1 MKKLLTVSL
10 VLGMLVVFG
19 GVASAQEVLVFSAP
33 ISFKVNLTKESPGTT
48 STTLG
53 IPKTT
58 LVEKTHTFTG
68 DLVANVE
75 VVTETGST
83 PNEIIIT
90 EVLFCGNLASTTP
103 LPAELDFPNL
113 ATVVSDTFAGK
124 GGVDTNVTVDIIG
137 TGDFFAPPPTNVG
150 INYFNASATGE
161 FFSAT
166 KPPTLSKIK
175 MSGSIAG
182 GFTANDLTT
191 DLTTPPGGLFDA
203 SFTTSTLVQ
212 NTSCTVAATCVVNT
226 TTGLAGFV
234 CTP

>member
-10 VLGMLVVFG
+10 ALGMLIVFS
-19 GVASAQEVLVFSAP
+19 GVASAATEVLVFSAP
-33 ISFKVNLTKESPGTT
+33 ISFPVKLTKESPGTT

-58 LVEKTHTFTG
+58 LVTKTHTFTG

-75 VVTETGST
+75 VVPESG

-90 EVLFCGNLASTTP
+90 EVLFCGNLASTP
-103 LPAELDFPNL
+103 LPAELDFTNL

-124 GGVDTNVTVDIIG
+124 GGVDAIVAVDIIG
-137 TGDFFAPPPTNVG
+137 TGDFFAPPGSPAVG
-150 INYFNASATGE
+150 IDQLTATATGE

-166 KPPTLSKIK
+166 QTLSKIHVK
-175 MSGSIAG
+175 GNIAG

-191 DLTTPPGGLFDA
+191 DLATPPGGLFDA
-203 SFTTSTLVQ
+203 TFNTTTLVQ
-212 NTSCTVAATCVVNT
+212 NTSCTIAATCVVNT

-234 CTP
+234 CGP

>member
-1 MKKLLTVSL
+1 MKKLLACL
-10 VLGMLVVFG
+10 FAMAMLVVFS
-19 GVASAQEVLVFSAP
+19 GVASAATEVLVFSAP
-33 ISFKVNLTKESPGTT
+33 ISFPVHLTKESLGTT

-53 IPKTT
+53 IPKST
-58 LVEKTHTFTG
+58 LVTKTHTFTG

-75 VVTETGST
+75 VVPESG

-90 EVLFCGNLASTTP
+90 EVLFCGNLATSTP
-103 LPAELDFPNL
+103 LPAELDFTNL
-113 ATVVSDTFAGK
+113 ATVVSDTFSGK
-124 GGVDTNVTVDIIG
+124 GGVDAIATVDIIG

-150 INYFNASATGE
+150 INYLNASATGE

-166 KPPTLSKIK
+166 QKLSKIHV
-175 MSGSIAG
+175 SGNIAG

-203 SFTTSTLVQ
+203 TFNTTTLVQ
-212 NTSCTVAATCVVNT
+212 NTSCTVVATCVFNG

-234 CTP
+234 CGP